1 MPRAA
6 LQADEIAAFRRR
18 LTDAATRLFA
28 AHGYEAVTMRA
39 VADQLGVSAMTP
51 YRYVAG
57 KDELFALVRA
67 EAFRRFADRLE
78 TTGQSPALRGDP
90 LARLRRLKR
99 AYIDFAIEQA
109 DAYRIMFELQQP
121 AQPIQSPELAQESR
135 RAFGSLHDAVRD
147 AVDAGE
153 LTGDPLV
160 VAQLLWASTHGL
172 VSLALAGRIS
182 ARALAQLATVDH
194 ELAGFRPDP
203 PLPRRTR
210 TRTPRTRSSR

>member
-1 MPRAA
+1 MPRVA

-18 LTDAATRLFA
+18 LTAAATRLFA

-39 VADQLGVSAMTP
+39 VADQLNVSAMTP
-51 YRYVAG
+51 YRYVTG
-57 KDELFALVRA
+57 KDELFALVKA

-78 TTGQSPALRGDP
+78 AVSSLPAQRTDP
-90 LARLRRLKR
+90 LERLRRLKR
-99 AYIDFAIEQA
+99 GYIDFAIEEA
-109 DAYRIMFELQQP
+109 DAYRIMFELRQP
-121 AQPIQSPELAQESR
+121 EVGTPTGELAQESR

-153 LTGDPLV
+153 LAGDPLV

-172 VSLALAGRIS
+172 VSLALAGRLS

-194 ELAGFRPDP
+194 ELAGFRTTP
-203 PLPRRTR
+203 PKPRR
-210 TRTPRTRSSR
+210 SR